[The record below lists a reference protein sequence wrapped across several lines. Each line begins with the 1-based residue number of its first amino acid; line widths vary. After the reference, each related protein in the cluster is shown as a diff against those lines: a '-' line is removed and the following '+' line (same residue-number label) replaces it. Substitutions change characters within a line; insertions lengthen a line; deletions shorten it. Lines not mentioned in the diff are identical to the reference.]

1 VDFVRVLDTVIR
13 FLDDRGFRYAL
24 VGAFALSAYGLSR
37 ATQDLDLVVDAAARR
52 DLVSL
57 FESLGY
63 ETLYSAEG
71 YSNHLHSLPR
81 LGRVDCIYVAEPT
94 ATRLFQS
101 ATAAP
106 LLGRTLR
113 VPKPEHLAAMKVLA
127 MKNDPNRTFE
137 RWPIFSL
144 SSACLESMSQKT
156 ANSSNGMAFWRDL
169 MKSVRSSTPLDLE
182 AGLLTR
188 PDDVQALRQASGGT
202 AISLQE
208 YLAFLRQFEDTP
220 AAVLRAR
227 RGPRGERLFE
237 L

>member
-1 VDFVRVLDTVIR
+1 
-13 FLDDRGFRYAL
+13 
-24 VGAFALSAYGLSR
+24 
-37 ATQDLDLVVDAAARR
+37 
-52 DLVSL
+52 
-57 FESLGY
+57 
-63 ETLYSAEG
+63 
-71 YSNHLHSLPR
+71 
-81 LGRVDCIYVAEPT
+81 
-94 ATRLFQS
+94 
-101 ATAAP
+101 
-106 LLGRTLR
+106 
-113 VPKPEHLAAMKVLA
+113 
-127 MKNDPNRTFE
+127 
-137 RWPIFSL
+137 
-144 SSACLESMSQKT
+144 
-156 ANSSNGMAFWRDL
+156 MAFWRDL